1 MKCIYKYDIGDIVD
15 DLECI
20 DIIHPIKGSR
30 KSTTYVMKCRV
41 CGRIKNMVGAT
52 IADHRGT
59 THKACGQFLK
69 TKNPKFYRHWQ
80 QMRTR
85 TTNPNVCWKHYGGRG
100 ITSDEFKYFIDF
112 YDVMFESY
120 MRACEI
126 YGEKNVSLERKDVD
140 GSYTKENCEWIHINK
155 QKSNWRKTVYFEIEF
170 PDHHKE
176 IHRNVNEFAKEHQL
190 SVPCIRDLINGRL
203 KTYKGYK
210 AKRLDRKSV
219 TTNENNEFVLREEEC
234 NSLSS

>member
-1 MKCIYKYDIGDIVD
+1 MKCKQENHRCFSIVVV
-15 DLECI
+15 
-20 DIIHPIKGSR
+20 H
-30 KSTTYVMKCRV
+30 
-41 CGRIKNMVGAT
+41 
-52 IADHRGT
+52 
-59 THKACGQFLK
+59 
-69 TKNPKFYRHWQ
+69 
-80 QMRTR
+80 
-85 TTNPNVCWKHYGGRG
+85 
-100 ITSDEFKYFIDF
+100 
-112 YDVMFESY
+112 
-120 MRACEI
+120 
-126 YGEKNVSLERKDVD
+126 
-140 GSYTKENCEWIHINK
+140 
-155 QKSNWRKTVYFEIEF
+155 FEIEF